1 MSGAGSPATDAESE
15 EEVSGRGSRPRPDHD
30 VRLVPVAAAG
40 WAGAWLG
47 TGLTGPDRWSVTTV
61 VVVLVVSSAA
71 AGIARRRRLVVVA
84 AAALALLGSVVV
96 GGLVAQGVTHGPVA
110 DLARSRAVVAA
121 DVLVRSDPQ
130 VRTGQ
135 FGGYATVR
143 VRVET
148 ISGRGRTWAV
158 RSPVLLVIGGDQA
171 VESWR
176 RVLVGSSVR
185 VTGRLET
192 VDRGSDI
199 AAVLRVRQGA
209 DVRAPPSR
217 SLLVVERVRE
227 GLRTAV
233 AHRPPEPRALVPALV
248 LGDTSAMTDDLQRS
262 FQATGLTHLTAVSG
276 ANLTLLLAFLLFA
289 AKWSGVRGWW
299 LRGVG
304 LGGVVVFV
312 ALCRTEP
319 SVLRAAAMGLV
330 ALAALG
336 AGGGRKGLRQLS
348 VAVLVLVMLDPF
360 LARSVG
366 FALSVLASAGI
377 VWWASSW
384 VAVAVWLPRP
394 VAEAVAVPLAAH
406 LATLPVVAAL
416 SGAVSVSG
424 LLANALAGPFV
435 GPATVLGF
443 AAAGLSLVSPWPAA
457 AAGWG
462 ASWCAQVIIWVA
474 QVGAALPGSSW
485 QWPATPVALGV
496 LGVVALAAGVSVR
509 VLARHRWWAL
519 AGSVLM
525 VAGMLT
531 GPVQPGWPPRE
542 WRVVA
547 CAVGQGDG
555 LVLRAGPGQAVVVD
569 VGPDPVA
576 IRRCLAGLRIRSVPV
591 VVLTHFHADHVDGL
605 SGVLGRLPVG
615 QVWVSPYASP
625 SAEAAEV
632 AALARAS
639 GAVVRSPPVGE
650 TGGGGGVWWQVR
662 GPVGLP
668 RGAAGGGAGG
678 RSADAGESA
687 ESGAENDAS
696 LVLRVGVD
704 DLTVLLTGD
713 VEPDGQ
719 ARILATGADLS
730 ADLLKIPHHGSRR
743 QDPAFFA
750 ATGARIAVASAGEG
764 NSYGHPAP
772 STLRLATHL
781 GMTVLRTDQQGSIAI
796 TDRDGRLAAV
806 TQR

>member
-1 MSGAGSPATDAESE
+1 M
-15 EEVSGRGSRPRPDHD
+15 
-30 VRLVPVAAAG
+30 PVAAAG

-47 TGLTGPDRWSVTTV
+47 TGLSGPDRWSLTALAIAV
-61 VVVLVVSSAA
+61 VAA
-71 AGIARRRRLVVVA
+71 AVAGWVARRRRLLVLA
-84 AAALALLGSVVV
+84 AAALALVATVVV
-96 GGLVAQGVTHGPVA
+96 GGLAAQRLTHGPVA
-110 DLARSRAVVAA
+110 DLAAGRAVVAVDA
-121 DVLVRSDPQ
+121 VVRSDPQ
-130 VRTGQ
+130 VRSGQ

-143 VRVET
+143 VLATTV
-148 ISGRGRTWAV
+148 SGRGQTWAV
-158 RSPVLLVIGGDQA
+158 RTPVLLIVGGDPA
-171 VESWR
+171 VDSWR
-176 RVLVGSSVR
+176 RVLVGSTVR
-185 VTGRLET
+185 LTGRLET
-192 VDRGSDI
+192 VDRGADI
-199 AAVLRVRQGA
+199 GAVLRVRQGA

-217 SLLVVERVRE
+217 SLLLVERVRE

-248 LGDTSAMTDDLQRS
+248 LGDTSAMTDDLQQS

-289 AKWSGVRGWW
+289 AKWTGVRGRW
-299 LRGVG
+299 LRVVG

-348 VAVLVLVMLDPF
+348 VAVVVLVLLDPF

-384 VAVAVWLPRP
+384 VEVATWSPRP
-394 VAEAVAVPLAAH
+394 LAEAVAVPLAAH

-424 LLANALAGPFV
+424 LLANAVAGPFV

-443 AAAGLSLVSPWPAA
+443 AAAGASLASPWVASL
-457 AAGWG
+457 AGWG

-474 QVGAALPGSSW
+474 HAGAALPGSSW
-485 QWPATPVALGV
+485 QWPATPAALVV
-496 LGVVALAAGVSVR
+496 LGVAALLAGGSVR

-519 AGSVLM
+519 LVSVVMLAGL
-525 VAGMLT
+525 LT
-531 GPVQPGWPPRE
+531 GPVQPGWPPRD
-542 WRVVA
+542 WRLVA
-547 CAVGQGDG
+547 CSVGQGDG

-569 VGPDPVA
+569 TGPDPTVMT
-576 IRRCLAGLRIRSVPV
+576 RCLTGLRVRSVPV

-605 SGVLGRLPVG
+605 SGVLGRFPVG
-615 QVWVSPYASP
+615 QLWVSPYASP
-625 SAEAAEV
+625 AVEAGEV
-632 AALARAS
+632 RALASAQ
-639 GAVVRSPPVGE
+639 GTEVRTPPVGE
-650 TGGGGGVWWQVR
+650 TGRVGAVWWQVL

-668 RGAAGGGAGG
+668 SAAGGLGGAGTTEV
-678 RSADAGESA
+678 GESV
-687 ESGAENDAS
+687 ESGVENDAS
-696 LVLRVGVD
+696 LVARVGVD
-704 DLTVLLTGD
+704 DLTMLLTGD

-730 ADLLKIPHHGSRR
+730 ADVLKLPHHGSRR

-750 ATGARIAVASAGEG
+750 ATGARIAIASAGED

-772 STLRLATHL
+772 STVRLAAGL
-781 GMTVLRTDQQGSIAI
+781 GMTVLRTDQQGSIAV
-796 TDRDGRLAAV
+796 TERDGRLGAV